1 MKIRLST
8 LRKIIREEVYRNNFW
23 YGMSGMNNAGAG
35 AALNNPTVRG
45 TDYRVPPGLGL
56 DTEIVENEE
65 QETYEEEEELSARD
79 E

>member
-1 MKIRLST
+1 VGL
-8 LRKIIREEVYRNNFW
+8 Y
-23 YGMSGMNNAGAG
+23 NAGAG